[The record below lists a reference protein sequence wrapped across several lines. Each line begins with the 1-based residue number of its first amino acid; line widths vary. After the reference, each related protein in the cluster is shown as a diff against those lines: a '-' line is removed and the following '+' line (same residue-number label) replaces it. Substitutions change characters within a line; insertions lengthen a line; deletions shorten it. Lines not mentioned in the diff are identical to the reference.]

1 MEAFQTDPRAN
12 VQLHVFDIRSREGN
26 IGRIGA
32 SPLMDSM
39 DLIIGQVSGGDY
51 QQLAQISRQKNIPF
65 VSATFPNDGGVKST
79 PTLLIMNA
87 RLNTHIQTLYNH
99 LLVNMGTDNIVWVRR
114 PDQSDNRV
122 ADLFKQLNDSP
133 DGPLLKYKTL
143 NTTGDSAVAQLLPL
157 LDSTQRNV
165 VIGGSLDESFA
176 RKLGG
181 ACLLVDKAYPI
192 TLVGMPTWETV
203 SEFRKSDYNSLP
215 ILYSSTFHKQAMS
228 AWYGRLEETYK
239 KKTASR
245 PSDMTF
251 KGFLATYHFVNLLL
265 RHGKSLAANLGDSS
279 MKSQTDLDFRPVR
292 VSKTSEGIDYY
303 ENKRIYILKRENRA
317 VSQLN

>member
-1 MEAFQTDPRAN
+1 
-12 VQLHVFDIRSREGN
+12 
-26 IGRIGA
+26 
-32 SPLMDSM
+32 
-39 DLIIGQVSGGDY
+39 
-51 QQLAQISRQKNIPF
+51 
-65 VSATFPNDGGVKST
+65 
-79 PTLLIMNA
+79 
-87 RLNTHIQTLYNH
+87 
-99 LLVNMGTDNIVWVRR
+99 
-114 PDQSDNRV
+114 
-122 ADLFKQLNDSP
+122 
-133 DGPLLKYKTL
+133 LLKYKTL

-165 VIGGSLDESFA
+165 VIGGSLDELFA